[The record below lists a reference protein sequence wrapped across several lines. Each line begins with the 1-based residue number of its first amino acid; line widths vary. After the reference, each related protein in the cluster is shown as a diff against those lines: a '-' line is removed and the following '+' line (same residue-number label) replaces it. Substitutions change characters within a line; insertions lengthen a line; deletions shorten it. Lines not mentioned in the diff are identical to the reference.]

1 MYQIQQSSTKS
12 EVTIY
17 KTINN
22 KEEKANVFLNDKYKL
37 MSDAFALKVIVI
49 YKQKD
54 IIKEQ
59 ILLN

>member
-1 MYQIQQSSTKS
+1 MYLIQQSIIKS
-12 EVTIY
+12 EVTMY
-17 KTINN
+17 KTINK
-22 KEEKANVFLNDKYKL
+22 KEEKSNVFLNDKYKL